1 MMVAADGSSLYF
13 PLMNLSLLS
22 SAAVARSSIALAVL
36 SFSMLLHAVAPPKGM
51 LVIVG
56 GGTTPSGLHRQL
68 LDLAGGTNATVLV
81 VPLASSSTNNGAPSV
96 EAFRLA
102 GAARVSALTT
112 NHAAESALAAVRAAE
127 VIWMPGGEQTRLM
140 AELNRLGVVAAI
152 RERHAKGAVIGGTSA
167 GAAVMSK
174 VMITGTGDAKDG
186 KVAPPLGEGLGLWP
200 GVIVDQH
207 FVKRGREPRLRAA
220 IQARPELLGVG
231 IDESTYVLVK
241 GNGFEVGGKSTV
253 LVLDARGSGEMKRT
267 ELKPG
272 EKFDLGRK

>member
-1 MMVAADGSSLYF
+1 MM
-13 PLMNLSLLS
+13 SLLTS
-22 SAAVARSSIALAVL
+22 VARAHWSLTLALPA
-36 SFSMLLHAVAPPKGM
+36 FATLLHAAEPEKGT

-56 GGTTPSGLHRQL
+56 GGTTPSGLHRKL
-68 LDLAGGTNATVLV
+68 LDLAGGTNANVLV

-96 EAFRLA
+96 EMFLQA
-102 GAARVSALTT
+102 GAVHVSTIPT
-112 NHAAESALAAVRAAE
+112 NDAKSAQAAVRAAD

-140 AELNRLGVVAAI
+140 AELNRFGVVAAI
-152 RERHAKGAVIGGTSA
+152 RERYAKGAMIGGTSA

-174 VMITGTGDAKDG
+174 VMITGTGDAKEG

-220 IQARPELLGVG
+220 IRTHPDLLGVG

-241 GNGFEVGGKSTV
+241 GNGFEVDGKSTV
-253 LVLDARGSGEMKRT
+253 LVLDARGGGEMKRT
-267 ELKPG
+267 ELKAG
-272 EKFDLGRK
+272 GKFDLDRK